1 MTRICRYLLAAG
13 VALAAVTSAQ
23 AAAWPTQPVKV
34 LVGFTPGTGSDVV
47 VRLVSDRM
55 AAYLGEPIV
64 VENRPG
70 AAGTIATE
78 AVARATPD
86 GYTLALGTTSTL
98 LTAPALS
105 PNIRY
110 NVERDFVAV
119 APLARTA
126 FVLVTGTGPGTP
138 RTLAELVTALRARP
152 ESFGS
157 AGTGTVTQLA
167 TEMFMKRAGVAAQ
180 HIPYKGSAQALSDV
194 AGGQLIFASDTV
206 AAALPL
212 IRSGK
217 LRPLAVTAG
226 ARIAAIPDVPTFSD
240 SGVPGLA
247 GFTLYAWWG
256 LLAPA
261 RTPPEVVA
269 TLNAAAVRALET
281 DEVRSRLRSLEL
293 EPFALAPNAFEGF
306 LRQEAP
312 LWAQFIKDT
321 GLKADF

>member
-1 MTRICRYLLAAG
+1 MKGICRYLLAAS
-13 VALAAVTSAQ
+13 VAFAVVAPVQ

-47 VRLVSDRM
+47 VRLVGDRM

-78 AVARATPD
+78 TVARATPD

-138 RTLAELVTALRARP
+138 RTLGELVTALRAKP
-152 ESFGS
+152 ESFAS
-157 AGTGTVTQLA
+157 AGTGTITQLA
-167 TEMFMKRAGVAAQ
+167 TEMFLRRADVTAQ

-194 AGGQLIFASDTV
+194 AGGQLLFASDTV

-212 IRSGK
+212 IHGGK
-217 LRPLAVTAG
+217 LRALAVTAG

-247 GFTLYAWWG
+247 GFTLHAWWG

-261 RTPPEVVA
+261 RTPAEVV
-269 TLNAAAVRALET
+269 TRLNAAAAHALES

-293 EPFALAPNAFEGF
+293 EPFVLAPAAFERF
-306 LRQEAP
+306 LREEAP
-312 LWAQFIKDT
+312 LWGRFIKDT